1 MRRVALVWLVLAAGA
16 VGIAQAQGLTMQMS
30 NGWSFTFSGNVNAF
44 LYYEKNNADGTT
56 TSPGG
61 IVLPGGT
68 VNATRI
74 TTGLLPAFAVFDA
87 KGKEGN
93 TDLGVHFGFAP
104 QVNCA
109 TGVND
114 CFGAQIDMRQVYLTI
129 GGTWGQ
135 LLIGRELG
143 LFSRQNILTD
153 QTLFGVGA
161 SGNGFAPGTG
171 TEGVGTT
178 LGRIGFGYI
187 YPNFRAQVTYS
198 TLAGRPYQLSV
209 GLFEA
214 ASVNGG
220 NGPYANTRTPR
231 LEAELTYGRSGIKG
245 WLGGTLQNTKTAPS
259 GSTDGLTAW
268 GLSGG
273 VRYER
278 AAFSLTGSGYYGKGI
293 GTTFF
298 GSEGSCSITTGGGQE
313 LICSGGGDDAR
324 KSYGFIAQATFTPSQ
339 SKLTLAGS
347 YGSSYL
353 KASNAE
359 KAATADFRTENSLVS
374 AGAYYQATKS
384 LKLVAEFDY
393 WWTKGKINGMTPTGL
408 VKNTQWAPAVG
419 AMLFF

>member
-1 MRRVALVWLVLAAGA
+1 MRHVAVVCLGLALGA
-16 VGIAQAQGLTMQMS
+16 AQTARAQGLTMQMS
-30 NGWSFTFSGNVNAF
+30 NGWQFTFSGNVNAF
-44 LYYEKNNADGTT
+44 LYYEKSNADGNTT
-56 TSPGG
+56 VPGG
-61 IVLPGGT
+61 VTPAGGA

-93 TDLGVHFGFAP
+93 TDLEVHFGFAP
-104 QVNCA
+104 EVQCA

-129 GGTWGQ
+129 GGNWGQ
-135 LLIGRELG
+135 LLVGRELG
-143 LFSRQNILTD
+143 LFNRQNILTD

-161 SGNGFAPGTG
+161 SGNGTPGDG
-171 TEGVGTT
+171 AGTT

-187 YPNFRAQVTYS
+187 YPNFRAQITYS
-198 TLAGRPYQLSV
+198 TAAGRPYQLSIGV
-209 GLFEA
+209 FEA

-220 NGPYANTRTPR
+220 NGPYANTRVPR
-231 LEAELTYGRSGIKG
+231 LETELTYNASGLKG
-245 WLGGTLQNTKTAPS
+245 WLGATLQNTKTAPT
-259 GSTDGLTAW
+259 GTTDGLTAW

-278 AAFSLTGSGYYGKGI
+278 AVFSLTGSGYYGKGI

-298 GSEGSCSITTGGGQE
+298 GNEGSCSITTPAAE

-324 KSYGFIAQATFTPSQ
+324 TSYGFIAQATLTPRD
-339 SKLTLAGS
+339 SKLTVAGS

-353 KASNAE
+353 KASEAE
-359 KAATADFRTENSLVS
+359 KASGANFRTENTLISTGL
-374 AGAYYQATKS
+374 YYQATKS
-384 LKLVAEFDY
+384 LKLVGEFDY
-393 WWTKGKINGMTPTGL
+393 WWTKAKINGATPAGL
-408 VKNTQWAPAVG
+408 VKNSQWAPAVG